1 MARYIRLAR
10 SATKRPPSAY
20 NMNRPIVLVLSSYEP
35 ISWRIAGA
43 RAANLRA
50 ILLSGYS
57 PSTVSGEEGVQVV
70 QIGKQYTY
78 ERGGSGFHELQ
89 REVIRRTGSGIE
101 TFQGKYSGSSFIVG
115 GR

>member
-10 SATKRPPSAY
+10 SATKRPRSAY
-20 NMNRPIVLVLSSYEP
+20 NMKQEQE
-35 ISWRIAGA
+35 AE
-43 RAANLRA
+43 
-50 ILLSGYS
+50 YS